1 MANIHAVQTLF
12 LAKQVVPCAV
22 GHEFSTVLSEHHSVY
37 DYVYPSVSALS
48 TKLHTVFIHQTF
60 LPPKFFTILY
70 VMSKHISRFIMVN
83 ILIYILGYNLV
94 PVLFS
99 NLNTLLGKVIF
110 TAQPFFVGYDIY
122 IYYIHTC
129 VLLIVKIVKYVHLK
143 FL

>member
-12 LAKQVVPCAV
+12 LAEQVVPCAV
-22 GHEFSTVLSEHHSVY
+22 GHGFSTVLSEHHSVY

-60 LPPKFFTILY
+60 LPPKFFTIPY
-70 VMSKHISRFIMVN
+70 VMGKHISRFIMVN

-94 PVLFS
+94 LVLFS

-110 TAQPFFVGYDIY
+110 TAQPFLLGMTFIY
-122 IYYIHTC
+122 IIYIPVC
-129 VLLIVKIVKYVHLK
+129 Y
-143 FL
+143 